1 MLPPSG
7 VTLTPVKRT
16 KTLYINREGG
26 KYMLEFSKKT
36 NLLEQSIYK
45 YTLQDVEEPN
55 LFRDIFNYE
64 EVPKIAFNHRRVP
77 INMPRTYGLPTHLS
91 ETASSPWPLIQ

>member
-55 LFRDIFNYE
+55 LFRVFSTT
-64 EVPKIAFNHRRVP
+64 KRS
-77 INMPRTYGLPTHLS
+77 PR
-91 ETASSPWPLIQ
+91 